1 MIMFGREYKKQ
12 FSNLEDRISEQRDE
26 INSLKLE
33 LEAYRDHGVYIGKR
47 YQHKDGGDTFEMN
60 TFMYKSF
67 LFNGTS
73 FDDYVRVTYQP
84 VHKKI
89 NSDLTTSIKLDTTDA
104 EEEID
109 RLNKELVQFKSV
121 PESVLKLLHKTLD
134 EMSGG
139 HTM

>member
-1 MIMFGREYKKQ
+1 MLGRKYKEQ
-12 FSNLEDRISEQRDE
+12 LSNLEDRISEQRDE
-26 INSLKLE
+26 INSLRLE

-47 YQHKDGGDTFEMN
+47 YQHKDGGATFEMS

-67 LFNGTS
+67 LYNGTS

-84 VHKKI
+84 VDNDADVSVDVDITDTEEKI
-89 NSDLTTSIKLDTTDA
+89 A
-104 EEEID
+104 
-109 RLNKELVQFKSV
+109 RLNEELVQFKSV

>member
-1 MIMFGREYKKQ
+1 MFGKKYRERLN
-12 FSNLEDRISEQRDE
+12 SIEDRMNRQWEK
-26 INSLKLE
+26 INSLKLD

-47 YQHKDGGDTFEMN
+47 YQHKDGGNTFEMN
-60 TFMYKSF
+60 TFTYKNI
-67 LFNGTS
+67 LCNGTS
-73 FDDYVRVTYQP
+73 FDDYVQVAYQQIDND
-84 VHKKI
+84 VDVSVDI
-89 NSDLTTSIKLDTTDA
+89 DTTDA